1 MEGQPRVE
9 SEQSLIEPG
18 LDEENPEEENLGQ
31 ESLGE
36 GRLGEESL
44 EAVEAEAGKH
54 PWRRVLSWLPGLAL
68 MLGLVAVVSHF
79 SEGQEFAELLSKA
92 RPAWILAGAALQA
105 LTYVCAAAVWQR
117 ALHKG
122 RARCT
127 VRSLVPVAVARLF
140 VDQVLPTA
148 GFGGRLL
155 VVQALRRR
163 GVHTGL
169 AVAAILVDL
178 LTLYAAFAVSVLA
191 SLAIIG
197 AYQEINHLVL
207 VLAGLFPIFALS
219 IPATVLW
226 FSSKRDREVPRW
238 LHRLPRADELLREIS
253 RAPRRLVRNRSVL
266 LQAGLLQLAIFLL
279 DAATMATMLLAVG
292 YSANPL
298 AAFAA
303 FVFSQVA
310 ATVLL
315 VPGGLGTFE
324 ASSVALLALF
334 KVPVEAALTATLLF
348 RGLSYWLPMLP
359 GFLLSRREIKSRKQP
374 GVSVAEPV
382 P

>member
-1 MEGQPRVE
+1 MEEPARVE
-9 SEQSLIEPG
+9 SAAAAIEP
-18 LDEENPEEENLGQ
+18 EEGH
-31 ESLGE
+31 
-36 GRLGEESL
+36 R
-44 EAVEAEAGKH
+44 
-54 PWRRVLSWLPGLAL
+54 WRRVLAWLPGVMLLA
-68 MLGLVAVVSHF
+68 GLVAVVSHF
-79 SEGQEFAELLSKA
+79 AEGQEFTDLLRKA
-92 RPAWILAGAALQA
+92 RPAWLLAGAVLQG
-105 LTYVCAAAVWQR
+105 LTYLCAAAVWHR
-117 ALHKG
+117 PLHKG

-140 VDQVLPTA
+140 VDQVIPTG

-155 VVQALRRR
+155 VVRALRKR

-178 LTLYAAFAVSVLA
+178 LTLYAAFAVCVLA
-191 SLAIIG
+191 SLAILG
-197 AYQEINHLVL
+197 AAGRINHLVL

-226 FSSKRDREVPRW
+226 FSSKRDREMPRW
-238 LHRLPRADELLREIS
+238 LHKVPRADELLQEIS
-253 RAPRRLVRNRSVL
+253 RAPRRLVRNRAVL
-266 LQAGLLQLAIFLL
+266 VEAGLLQLAIFVL
-279 DAATMATMLLAVG
+279 DGATMAAMLLAVG
-292 YSANPL
+292 HPASPL
-298 AAFAA
+298 ASFAA
-303 FVFSQVA
+303 FTFSQVA

-359 GFLLSRREIKSRKQP
+359 GFLLSRREIKSAKRP
-374 GVSVAEPV
+374 SLRADRVL
-382 P
+382 